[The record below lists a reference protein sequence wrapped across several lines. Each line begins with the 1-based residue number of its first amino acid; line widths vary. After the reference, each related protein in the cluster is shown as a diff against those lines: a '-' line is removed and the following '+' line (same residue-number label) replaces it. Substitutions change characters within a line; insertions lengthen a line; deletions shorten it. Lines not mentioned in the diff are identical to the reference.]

1 MKKTSGVLRRVV
13 ILAAFAWAYDHFV
26 INGSLYT
33 WSPTIRDLL
42 TWLLYAAVA
51 WGIITLFAD
60 RVGQGTNPREGN
72 NNEPK

>member
-13 ILAAFAWAYDHFV
+13 ILAAFACGYDHFF
-26 INGSLYT
+26 INGSLYP

-60 RVGQGTNPREGN
+60 RIGQGTNPREDN
-72 NNEPK
+72 TNEPK